1 MVKPFCATLTLSN
14 NGQFF
19 LYIQYFSEQVL
30 KYELKSRKK
39 KARKKEGNNTVRNK
53 LTVLQ
58 GLLVERAHLKKDAA
72 ILFFFIFF

>member
-1 MVKPFCATLTLSN
+1 MVVKPFCATLTLPN

-39 KARKKEGNNTVRNK
+39 KS
-53 LTVLQ
+53 
-58 GLLVERAHLKKDAA
+58 
-72 ILFFFIFF
+72 